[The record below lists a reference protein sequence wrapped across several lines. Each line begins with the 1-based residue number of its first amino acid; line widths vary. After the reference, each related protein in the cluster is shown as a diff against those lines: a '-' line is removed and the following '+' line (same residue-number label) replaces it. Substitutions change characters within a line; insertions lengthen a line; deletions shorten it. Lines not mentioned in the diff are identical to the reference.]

1 MSLEIRIIMEW
12 QSLDAAEELSTVLT
26 SGDHEDMGTS
36 DLSNGTGVSH
46 SPTSHRSQLSPSLPS
61 LEVSKKKHGIFDLFK
76 FTPLLSSDS
85 ISTFLRVG

>member
-1 MSLEIRIIMEW
+1 MEW

-26 SGDHEDMGTS
+26 SGDHEDMGSS
-36 DLSNGTGVSH
+36 DLSDGTGVGN

-61 LEVSKKKHGIFDLFK
+61 LRIRKEKVGMSNTE

>member
-1 MSLEIRIIMEW
+1 MEW

-36 DLSNGTGVSH
+36 DLSDGTGVSN

-61 LEVSKKKHGIFDLFK
+61 LKISKENWKCVNAE